1 MPRTTIISGV
11 RTLAAM
17 FALAACGGA
26 PNAGSGSAAATMDG
40 ERLGIGRT
48 ASAAEIARWDHDIS
62 MEGAELPSGSGTVAQ
77 GAELYKAQCASCH
90 NVNGEGL
97 APAYPALIGRAPEG
111 EDFRFAS
118 DPKLVR
124 TIGNY
129 WSHAPSLFDYIK
141 RAMPLTAPGSLS
153 DDEVYALT
161 AYLLAMNDVI
171 ARDATLD
178 AESLRAVKM
187 PYADRFVNAHPIK

>member
-1 MPRTTIISGV
+1 MPRTTITSGM
-11 RTLAAM
+11 LALATM
-17 FALAACGGA
+17 LFLAACGAA
-26 PNAGSGSAAATMDG
+26 PNAGTGAATAMDG
-40 ERLGIGRT
+40 ERFGIGRA
-48 ASAAEIARWDHDIS
+48 ASADEVARWNDDIS
-62 MEGAELPSGSGTVAQ
+62 MDGGELPSGSGSVAQ
-77 GAELYKAQCASCH
+77 GAALYKAQCAQCH

-97 APAYPALIGRAPEG
+97 PPAYPALIGRAPEG
-111 EDFRFAS
+111 EDFRFAK

-129 WSHAPSLFDYIK
+129 WSHAPTLFDYIK

-171 ARDATLD
+171 ARDATLN

-187 PYADRFVNAHPIK
+187 PYADRFVDAHPVK

>member
-1 MPRTTIISGV
+1 MPRLPMTSGALV
-11 RTLAAM
+11 IAATCM
-17 FALAACGGA
+17 LAACGGGA
-26 PNAGSGSAAATMDG
+26 SSGASGVGAANG
-40 ERLGIGRT
+40 ERYGIGRA
-48 ASAAEIARWDHDIS
+48 ASAQEIVRWDNDIS
-62 MEGAELPSGSGTVAQ
+62 MNGAELPGGSGTVAQ
-77 GAELYKAQCASCH
+77 GTELYKAQCAMCH
-90 NVNGEGL
+90 NVNGEGM

-111 EDFRFAS
+111 EDFRFAN

-141 RAMPLTAPGSLS
+141 RAMPITAPGSLT

-187 PYADRFVNAHPIK
+187 PYADRFVDMPPAK